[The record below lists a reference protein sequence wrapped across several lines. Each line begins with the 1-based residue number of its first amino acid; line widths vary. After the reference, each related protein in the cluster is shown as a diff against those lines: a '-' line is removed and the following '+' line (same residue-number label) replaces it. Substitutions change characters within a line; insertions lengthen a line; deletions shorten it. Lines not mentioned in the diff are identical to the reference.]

1 MKRTLFAKGYTN
13 RAFKIL
19 ISRFSFVLVISS
31 IVVLIDSG
39 SGAASATPWKG
50 KIKMDIVEDAII
62 QKKKVLEMGT
72 YCVKFGLTK
81 ADLEEVLHAKR
92 MKELHKSEKKQKED

>member
-1 MKRTLFAKGYTN
+1 
-13 RAFKIL
+13 
-19 ISRFSFVLVISS
+19 
-31 IVVLIDSG
+31 
-39 SGAASATPWKG
+39 
-50 KIKMDIVEDAII
+50 MDIVEDAII

-92 MKELHKSEKKQKED
+92 MKKLHKSEKKQKED